1 MVVTNFLKRITQI
14 KKYTSFRGDK
24 VKLIENK
31 TLLMRWIEKNEGVPI
46 EELLHALYI
55 EEEMSIRDISKRLNV
70 HYHTINTWLKDMEI
84 EMRLPHQKLLEMVE
98 IKRKLE
104 KMEGGKNV

>member
-1 MVVTNFLKRITQI
+1 M
-14 KKYTSFRGDK
+14 
-24 VKLIENK
+24 KLIKNK

-70 HYHTINTWLKDMEI
+70 HYHTINTWLKQMEI
-84 EMRLPHQKLLEMVE
+84 EMRLPHDKLMDLVE
-98 IKRKLE
+98 VKRRLKE
-104 KMEGGKNV
+104 IEENGK